1 MPRDDKGLKPGSSIP
16 PFVLKDVNG
25 TMFTSEQFLGQPFL
39 LYFLRGTWW
48 PHCRE
53 QLVQLHKNA
62 SKYKDCYGGKKA
74 VYFCVTAKESSNKQ
88 GDQKTFG
95 LLVFV

>member
-39 LYFLRGTWW
+39 LYFLRGTW
-48 PHCRE
+48 
-53 QLVQLHKNA
+53 
-62 SKYKDCYGGKKA
+62 
-74 VYFCVTAKESSNKQ
+74 
-88 GDQKTFG
+88 
-95 LLVFV
+95 